1 MMNFIRLA
9 GAAASVVVLG
19 SAVQAQTLTW
29 NLANPNNSGA
39 LVNDK
44 CVLLDNRVIGNT
56 ASCNADGPS
65 NQVLTVRGYAFNG
78 TAGARSSISV
88 ISAAL
93 NNQGGSGLGLCNS
106 GEGASCSGSP
116 NHAIDNF
123 GFTDFIVLQ
132 TAPSII
138 LNSVRF
144 GWALDDADFTVL
156 RHTGGGNPL
165 IGLNAGT
172 DMATMLSNSG
182 GWSVVG
188 SVDGN
193 GNDNATYNS
202 FNPGNL
208 ASNFWIIASYNHA
221 LVNADAKSTCASSGA
236 FDCGDDSFKINQVTG
251 TVVPEPSTYALMAA
265 GLAGLFGVA
274 RRRRQ
279 QA

>member
-1 MMNFIRLA
+1 MKLFRISCSVATAVLLFS
-9 GAAASVVVLG
+9 ASAQ
-19 SAVQAQTLTW
+19 SQTLTW
-29 NLANPNNSGA
+29 NLASPATGGASQNDRCVISASSTLGNSA
-39 LVNDK
+39 V
-44 CVLLDNRVIGNT
+44 
-56 ASCNADGPS
+56 CNATDPS
-65 NQVLTVRGYAFNG
+65 NQLLTVRGYAFNG
-78 TAGARSSISV
+78 TAGNRSDISV
-88 ISAAL
+88 ITASL

-156 RHTGGGNPL
+156 RYTGPNNPL
-165 IGLNAGT
+165 AALDAGVN
-172 DMATMLSNSG
+172 MSTMLSVSG
-182 GWSVVG
+182 GWSVVS

-221 LVNADAKSTCASSGA
+221 LVNADASTKCAKSGA

-251 TVVPEPSTYALMAA
+251 TVVPEPSTYALMGA
-265 GLAGLFGVA
+265 GLLGIFGMA

-279 QA
+279 A